1 MALGDI
7 FRLAEEKSAS
17 DIHLVVGSPP
27 ILRIDGELQSVSKGK
42 NITAPEMDTFVLG
55 LLSKL
60 QKERFLTEREL
71 DFAHAAESVARFR
84 VNIHWE
90 KEVIG
95 LAARLIPQTIPTMEE
110 IAMPDIV
117 YEMTRMPHGLILI
130 TGPAGSGKSTSLA
143 AMVNL
148 VNEERAANIITLE
161 DPIEFLFTPKK
172 SLFRQRQIGIDSLS
186 FANGL
191 RHVLRQDPD
200 VVIVGEM
207 RDLET
212 IATTLTLAETGH
224 LVLATLH
231 TFSASQTIERII
243 DVFPPHQQG
252 QVRVQLATTLR
263 GVMTQQLLP
272 KMGGGR
278 VAAREILVNTPA
290 VANLIRDNKVVQ
302 LRTVMQTSAKAGMV
316 TLEQDLKRLIREKSV
331 SEKDAAALVG
341 VERLG

>member
-1 MALGDI
+1 MSLGDI
-7 FRLAEEKSAS
+7 FRLAEEKGAS
-17 DIHLVVGSPP
+17 DVHLVVGSPP
-27 ILRIDGELQSVSKGK
+27 ILRIDGDLQSVPKGK
-42 NITAPEMDTFVLG
+42 DIAATEMEAFVFG

-60 QKERFLTEREL
+60 QKERFLAEREL
-71 DFAHAAESVARFR
+71 DFAHATESGARFR

-95 LAARLIPQTIPTMEE
+95 LAARLIPQRIPTMEE
-110 IAMPDIV
+110 VGMPEIV
-117 YEMTRMPHGLILI
+117 YEMTRMPHGLILL

-148 VNEERAANIITLE
+148 INEERAANIITLE

-172 SLFRQRQIGIDSLS
+172 SLFRQRQIGMDSLS

-200 VVIVGEM
+200 CVMVGEM

-263 GVMTQQLLP
+263 GVVTQQLLP
-272 KMGGGR
+272 KTGGGR
-278 VAAREILVNTPA
+278 VAAREVLVNTPA

-302 LRTVMQTSAKAGMV
+302 LRTVMQTSAKSGMV

-331 SEKDAAALVG
+331 SEKDAATLVG
-341 VERLG
+341 MERLG